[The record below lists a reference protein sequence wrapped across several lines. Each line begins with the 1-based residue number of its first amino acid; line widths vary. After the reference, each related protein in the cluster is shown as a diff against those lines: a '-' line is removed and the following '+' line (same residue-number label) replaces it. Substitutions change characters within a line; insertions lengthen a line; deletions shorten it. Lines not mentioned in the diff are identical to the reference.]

1 MKSRMLKTALC
12 FVLCWFAIMEL
23 HAQKVGLVLDSYV
36 SDRWYLDKKLLEDR
50 IAELGGQCIVDVAY
64 GDPDAQV
71 ELSKKMIKDGVKV
84 LIVVAVDGA
93 KAAEI
98 ATVAKA
104 ANVPL
109 IAYDRPILSND
120 VTFYVSYDNEKVGE
134 LQAEY
139 VVKRIPTGKYILL
152 NGPVVDNNAVQF
164 RKGQLK
170 VLEPHIASGKIK
182 LLADFVLADWGEIGA
197 LMKIDEFL
205 TSSKEKPD
213 AIIAANDALAS
224 GAIQVLS
231 ADLLG
236 KVAVTG
242 QDADLG
248 GIRNIIAGKQSMTIY
263 KPIKP
268 LAHLAADLAIK
279 LGKGQAVAGKTKFHS
294 DAITINA
301 ILLEPVV
308 VDKSNY
314 NDTVVKDGHVNQSEI
329 IR

>member
-1 MKSRMLKTALC
+1 
-12 FVLCWFAIMEL
+12 VLSWFAFLSTE
-23 HAQKVGLVLDSYV
+23 AQKIGLVLDSYV

-50 IAELGGQCIVDVAY
+50 IAELGGQCVVDVAY
-64 GDPDAQV
+64 GDPDVQV
-71 ELSKKMIKDGVKV
+71 ELSKKMIEQGVKV
-84 LIVVAVDGA
+84 LIVVAVDGTKAAQIATLA
-93 KAAEI
+93 KAA
-98 ATVAKA
+98 K
-104 ANVPL
+104 VPV
-109 IAYDRPILSND
+109 IAYDRAILSND
-120 VTFYVSYDNEKVGE
+120 VTLYVSYDNEKVGE
-134 LQAEY
+134 LQAGY
-139 VVKRIPTGKYILL
+139 VLKRIPTGNFILL

-164 RKGQLK
+164 RNGQLK
-170 VLEPHIASGKIK
+170 VLQPHITSGKVK
-182 LLADFVLADWGEIGA
+182 LLGDFVLSDWGEIGA
-197 LMKIDEFL
+197 LMKIDEYM
-205 TSSKEKPD
+205 TTAKEKPD

-242 QDADLG
+242 QDADLA

-279 LGKGQAVAGKTKFHS
+279 LGKGQAVQGKTKFQS
-294 DAITINA
+294 GSITINA

-308 VDKSNY
+308 VDKTNY
-314 NDTVVKDGHVNQSEI
+314 NETVVKDGHVSQSEI